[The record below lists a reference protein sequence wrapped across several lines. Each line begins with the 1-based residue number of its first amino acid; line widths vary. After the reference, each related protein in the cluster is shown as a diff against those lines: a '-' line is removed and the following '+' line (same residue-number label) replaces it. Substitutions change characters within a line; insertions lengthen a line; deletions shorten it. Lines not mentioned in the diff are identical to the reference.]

1 MTEEKKVK
9 VDPITKEVIVPI
21 DLTEE
26 EYNKLHEKLELFNKD
41 LNYKDMLTF
50 EEFLTLVFKTNLLEE
65 ELILKKKFYNFL
77 ASDIIKLENELK
89 AKYSIGLEG
98 SSEVFNE
105 VMEQRIKTLKEPVT
119 NSNNKDF
126 RKDYILLLANGIEA
140 FSYGMDSDEL
150 LITLKESYLGDIK
163 ENPSE
168 VLEAI
173 SIAKEELD
181 TNTFNY
187 EEIIKV
193 LIDFEKYVSLI

>member
-9 VDPITKEVIVPI
+9 VDPITKEVEVPI

-26 EYNKLHEKLELFNKD
+26 EYNKLNERLVLFNEGLDSTDK
-41 LNYKDMLTF
+41 LTIG
-50 EEFLTLVFKTNLLEE
+50 EFISLVFKTNLLEE

-77 ASDIIKLENELK
+77 ATDIIKLENELET
-89 AKYSIGLEG
+89 KYSIGLEG
-98 SSEVFNE
+98 SSEVFNK
-105 VMEQRIKTLKEPVT
+105 VIEQRIKTLKEPIT
-119 NSNNKDF
+119 INKDF
-126 RKDYILLLANGIEA
+126 REDYILLLANGIEA

-150 LITLKESYLGDIK
+150 LITLKETYLTDIK

-173 SIAKEELD
+173 SIVKKELD
-181 TNTFNY
+181 TNTYNY

-193 LIDFEKYVSLI
+193 LTVFEKYVGLI